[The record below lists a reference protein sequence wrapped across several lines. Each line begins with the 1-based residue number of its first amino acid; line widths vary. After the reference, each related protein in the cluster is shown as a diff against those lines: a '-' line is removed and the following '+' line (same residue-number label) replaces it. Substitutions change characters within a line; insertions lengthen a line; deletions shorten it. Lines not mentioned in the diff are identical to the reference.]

1 MANLDLAAWTSD
13 TPTLQV
19 PEDLLRHSIERARID
34 IALRRENEFQ
44 LFKKSKF
51 FTHLIS
57 SGQLV
62 FYI

>member
-51 FTHLIS
+51 VNDPIQFK
-57 SGQLV
+57 
-62 FYI
+62 